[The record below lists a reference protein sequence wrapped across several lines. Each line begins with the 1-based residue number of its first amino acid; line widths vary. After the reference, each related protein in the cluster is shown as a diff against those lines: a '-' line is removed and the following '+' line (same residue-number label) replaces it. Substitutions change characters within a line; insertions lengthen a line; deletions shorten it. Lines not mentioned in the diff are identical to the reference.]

1 MFDFAAHMD
10 AEFDSNEEINELRG
24 GGGVLLLSSLLKR
37 LSRAFKLLGLRPSS
51 LRCLGE
57 QLDSLSSM
65 QKSWDCGNQREG

>member
-10 AEFDSNEEINELRG
+10 AESDSNEEINELRG
-24 GGGVLLLSSLLKR
+24 GGVLLLSSFLKR
-37 LSRAFKLLGLRPSS
+37 LSQAFKLLGLRPSS

>member
-10 AEFDSNEEINELRG
+10 AESDSNEEINELRG
-24 GGGVLLLSSLLKR
+24 GGLLLSSFLKR